1 MAGTLA
7 LEVETL
13 VRPGSAEKKKRGK
26 LDTSVAKEALTALEN
41 KQNMEKRI
49 DQLHEQNAA
58 SQNDIIR
65 LHAKLAETEFEYQTN
80 KATLQETV
88 AELID
93 EIESLKSDLQTISKI
108 PKEKLLLWAL
118 REKEMSSR
126 NIEQNSE
133 QRSNVSNAHE
143 LSSFKNDTSNSDM
156 RVRPIQQG
164 YSGLDESEKQTTEF
178 KRLQIDF
185 KDSQA
190 QLKECQEK
198 LRLKSEEVL
207 LMQLKLKEN
216 GGQVKNPIDSRAYI
230 LNLEDTITSLSEE
243 LSGLKDELMVAKD
256 MSQSRLDEVS
266 SSALLRH
273 QKRFLSDRNAL
284 IATHG
289 KLMMSMAQMSH
300 SFSSEIRSHMSTLR
314 ENVSETNNLLRCDV
328 AEAIRKLK
336 IYTSSKIPLLQNET
350 EAKTLSALHDVS
362 STMKE
367 LASGLGTAST
377 SGPMQATLQSP
388 KKEKGFFSS
397 IFARSSVKMKG
408 DKQNPSMSRSDT
420 VSDPAGT
427 TSATAHLKT
436 VFAQAKGA
444 VEAQEA
450 LFTKLAAEAHA
461 AALFKVEE
469 EWTAAANAKI
479 DAESRMLKEV
489 VEANLIVEV
498 KAAVE
503 AKAAAEAHFAAEEK
517 DAAEAKAKM
526 NAQLKAVEEAI
537 VLAEAV
543 PRVATNDAAGKE
555 DFSDVSSFSDDDN
568 LHFEK
573 NGDAVSNNT
582 NDEDS
587 VVLAQAIIAATLA
600 MSKPTKLIE
609 VLNTTTEVTMRVTEH
624 TGQPVSTRIYVPKE
638 RRKLCDRPASAE
650 SSGSSFAPLANFNAP
665 FLNHVMIEDA
675 KDTVPLQGGSEPTIA
690 EKSGRKLLAGTSKA
704 NVDVPVSPPKV
715 WTQYCYLNLSSN
727 FWYFAK
733 TGSIFGLC
741 TSS

>member
-1 MAGTLA
+1 M
-7 LEVETL
+7 
-13 VRPGSAEKKKRGK
+13 RPGSAEKKKRGK

-41 KQNMEKRI
+41 KQNMEKQI
-49 DQLHEQNAA
+49 DQLHKQNAA
-58 SQNDIIR
+58 SQNDVIR
-65 LHAKLAETEFEYQTN
+65 LHAKLAETEFEYQT
-80 KATLQETV
+80 KTATLQETV
-88 AELID
+88 ADLID

-126 NIEQNSE
+126 NMEQNSE
-133 QRSNVSNAHE
+133 QRSNVPIAQE
-143 LSSFKNDTSNSDM
+143 LSSLKNDTSNPDM
-156 RVRPIQQG
+156 RARQIQKV

-178 KRLQIDF
+178 KRLQMDF

-190 QLKECQEK
+190 QLKETQEK
-198 LRLKSEEVL
+198 LRVKSEEVL
-207 LMQLKLKEN
+207 LMKLKMKEN
-216 GGQVKNPIDSRAYI
+216 GGQEKNPIDSRAYI

-243 LSGLKDELMVAKD
+243 LSGLKDELTVAND
-256 MSQSRLDEVS
+256 MSQSRLEEVS

-300 SFSSEIRSHMSTLR
+300 SFASEIRSQLSTLR
-314 ENVSETNNLLRCDV
+314 ENVSESNNLLRCDV

-336 IYTSSKIPLLQNET
+336 IYTSSKIPLLQNEI
-350 EAKTLSALHDVS
+350 EAETLSNSHDVS
-362 STMKE
+362 NSMKE
-367 LASGLGTAST
+367 LASGLGTANI
-377 SGPMQATLQSP
+377 SGPMQVSLQSP

-408 DKQNPSMSRSDT
+408 DKHNPSISRSDT

-479 DAESRMLKEV
+479 DAQSRLQKEV
-489 VEANLIVEV
+489 TEANLIVEV
-498 KAAVE
+498 KS
-503 AKAAAEAHFAAEEK
+503 AAEANATAEAHCAAQEK
-517 DAAEAKAKM
+517 DAAEAKAKTD
-526 NAQLKAVEEAI
+526 AQLKAVEETI

-543 PRVATNDAAGKE
+543 PMIGTNDAAGKE
-555 DFSDVSSFSDDDN
+555 DFSDISSFSDAEDV
-568 LHFEK
+568 HFEK
-573 NGDAVSNNT
+573 NGDAVGKNN
-582 NDEDS
+582 NNEDS

-600 MSKPTKLIE
+600 MSKTTKLIE
-609 VLNTTTEVTMRVTEH
+609 VSNTTEVEMRLTEH
-624 TGQPVSTRIYVPKE
+624 KEQPVSTRIYVPKE

-650 SSGSSFAPLANFNAP
+650 SSGSSFAPLANFNAA

-675 KDTVPLQGGSEPTIA
+675 KDTATIHGGSEPTMA
-690 EKSGRKLLAGTSKA
+690 EKSGRKLLAGTSKV

-715 WTQYCYLNLSSN
+715 WTQYYFLNLSSN
-727 FWYFAK
+727 FRYFVK
-733 TGSIFGLC
+733 TGSI
-741 TSS
+741 S